1 MMLVHQLGQGGVE
14 RVTLHLANGLAARG
28 NRVSLLLLRPGGALE
43 DRLGEGVELIRP
55 PRPAGPRRG
64 LSLLRFVPFA
74 AAAVRERRP
83 DVLLSPGNHLH
94 LLALLAHHRS
104 GACSRLVLKLTNPV
118 QRPGLGRLRNA
129 FRERVF
135 RFAAGHAEQVL
146 ALSPTARDEAARL
159 APGARVTLVD
169 NPYLDEALLW
179 RPAPAKARPPLLLSV
194 GRLSAQKDPLLPI
207 EALAGLR
214 GMEWRLAVLGEGP
227 LRSAIEARVAALG
240 LGGRVEL
247 AGFVAD
253 PWPWFERSA
262 IFLLHSRFEELP
274 AVLFEALAARCR
286 IVATAASP
294 SVEAALAGTSA
305 RLVPPGD
312 SAAFRSAIADALRD
326 PAEPED
332 AGGIVGRFT
341 IRNGV
346 ESHAR
351 ALGLL

>member
-1 MMLVHQLGQGGVE
+1 MMLLHQLGQSGVE

-28 NRVSLLLLRPGGALE
+28 NRVSLLVFRPGGALE
-43 DRLGEGVELIRP
+43 DRLGAGVELIRP

-64 LSLLRFVPFA
+64 LSLLRFVRFA
-74 AAAVRERRP
+74 AAAIRERSP

-94 LLALLAHHRS
+94 LLALLAHRRS
-104 GACSRLVLKLTNPV
+104 GARSRLVLKLTNPV
-118 QRPGLGRLRNA
+118 RRPGLGRPRNA
-129 FRERVF
+129 LRERVF
-135 RFAAGHAEQVL
+135 RFAARHSEQVL
-146 ALSPTARDEAARL
+146 VLSRPALDEAARL
-159 APGARVTLVD
+159 APGARVALVD
-169 NPYLDEALLW
+169 NPYVDDVLLS
-179 RPAPAKARPPLLLSV
+179 RHAPAKARPPLLLSV
-194 GRLSAQKDPLLPI
+194 GRLSPQKDPLLPI

-214 GMEWRLAVLGEGP
+214 GMEWRLAILGEGP
-227 LRSAIEARVAALG
+227 LRAAIAARVAALG
-240 LGGRVEL
+240 LEDRVEL
-247 AGFVAD
+247 AGYVAD
-253 PWPWFERSA
+253 PAPWFDRSA
-262 IFLLHSRFEELP
+262 VFLLHSRYEELP

-294 SVEAALAGTSA
+294 AIEGVLAGSGA

-332 AGGIVGRFT
+332 AGGMLERFT